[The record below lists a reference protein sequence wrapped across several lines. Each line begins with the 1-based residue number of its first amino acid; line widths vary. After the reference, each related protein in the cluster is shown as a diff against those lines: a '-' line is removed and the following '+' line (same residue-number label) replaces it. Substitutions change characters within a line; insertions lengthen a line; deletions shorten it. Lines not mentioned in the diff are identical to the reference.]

1 MEALKKETISLA
13 WGKESG
19 RRKWEGKTEDGGLRR
34 RMMIALLFW
43 LPGPAGLRQHLQHTI
58 IQWTSWV
65 LLTKLSVLV
74 VIW

>member
-1 MEALKKETISLA
+1 M
-13 WGKESG
+13 G
-19 RRKWEGKTEDGGLRR
+19 RQTEDGGLRR

-43 LPGPAGLRQHLQHTI
+43 LPGPAPLRQHLQRPI
-58 IQWTSWV
+58 IQWTSWA